1 VNSRDERATQRRPGD
16 VPLGSILGIPLRVNG
31 TWIIIAAIITIG
43 FQPYVADRFPTLG
56 SSTFLISGLFAVLLY
71 GSVLLHE
78 LSHAVTAQRLGLS
91 VRGITLHILG
101 GYTEM
106 ADEPATPGREVAVS
120 GSGPVISVAVG
131 VASWL
136 AAQTLDHSVS
146 QFLLL
151 ELAYANLVVGAFN
164 LLPALPLDG
173 GHILRAVVWKITGDR
188 HRGSIVAAWA
198 GRALAGVVL
207 VVPWIL
213 AEGQLTFA
221 VIWSVLIAWFLWSGS
236 SQALA
241 WAQLRRRLPGI
252 DARSLARPALPVP
265 AELSVAEA
273 VRRAQAAGV
282 GGLFIIDSDGGPRG
296 VVNEAAV
303 VATPEDRRPWV
314 PVGTLAR
321 SLEPGLVLPASFG
334 GEELVRAVQST
345 PATEY
350 LVVNDDGSPVGIL
363 VAADVEAALSAA

>member
-1 VNSRDERATQRRPGD
+1 
-16 VPLGSILGIPLRVNG
+16 VPLGSILGIPLRVNA
-31 TWIIIAAIITIG
+31 TWIIIAVIITVG

-56 SSTFLISGLFAVLLY
+56 AGTFLISGLFAVLLY

-78 LSHAVTAQRLGLS
+78 LSHAITAQRLGLS

-106 ADEPATPGREVAVS
+106 GDEASTPGREVAVS
-120 GSGPVISVAVG
+120 GSGPAVSVAVG
-131 VASWL
+131 AASWL
-136 AAQTLDHSVS
+136 AAQAMDFGVS
-146 QFLLL
+146 QFLLF
-151 ELAYANLVVGAFN
+151 ELAYANLVVGVFN

-173 GHILRAVVWKITGDR
+173 GHILRAGVWRITGDR
-188 HRGSIVAAWA
+188 HQGSIVAAWA
-198 GRALAGVVL
+198 GRVLAGVVL
-207 VVPWIL
+207 IVPWIL
-213 AEGQLTFA
+213 TRGQLTFA
-221 VIWSVLIAWFLWSGS
+221 VIWSVLVAWFLWSGS

-241 WAQLRRRLPGI
+241 WAQLRRRLPRI

-265 AELSVAEA
+265 DEVSVAEA

-282 GGLFIIDSDGGPRG
+282 GGLFIVGPDGQPRG

-303 VATPEDRRPWV
+303 VATPENRRPWV

-321 SLEPGLVLPASFG
+321 SLEAGLVLPASLG
-334 GEELVRAVQST
+334 GEELVRALQSL

-350 LVVNDDGSPVGIL
+350 LVVDDTGAPVGVL
-363 VAADVEAALSAA
+363 AAADVDAALSAA